1 MNEATFSVFNQH
13 KLTYIMSNLGRL
25 RSYKSVGFRRG
36 LVRSMWGA
44 PRQTKFIID
53 LAQIEYDRARRQG
66 VLPGRL
72 SSQSRS
78 D

>member
-1 MNEATFSVFNQH
+1 
-13 KLTYIMSNLGRL
+13 MSDLGRFG
-25 RSYKSVGFRRG
+25 SYKSAWLRRG

-72 SSQSRS
+72 PGQSRPN
-78 D
+78 